1 VSNSP
6 GPVPFLP
13 HSLMYLPSLVNL
25 TMRLLVL
32 PPWPS
37 GDQDIRGRVEGVLGG
52 AGDAGLAQGHQKLAV
67 LIELHDGVALAVVHV
82 APVGHPNVVIG
93 VDKHAVGVVDHS
105 AAEALHHLAGRIEF
119 HDRVELRLRAIGRS
133 FAAIEHP
140 DALAVAVDGDAYGGA
155 PFAAIGQLGPAV
167 FELVGIGRIIGAVA
181 LGVAPFRRQRERR
194 NDRDAERAGHRSCM
208 PHDVSSVVLDRF
220 RPI

>member
-1 VSNSP
+1 MSFLSMNRQLGRPNCFHSRRYLPSWSNAWMRLLERSATKSRPAESIARRCGVSNSP

-67 LIELHDGVALAVVHV
+67 LIELHDGVALALFMSRPSVTQLLL
-82 APVGHPNVVIG
+82 
-93 VDKHAVGVVDHS
+93 S
-105 AAEALHHLAGRIEF
+105 ASI
-119 HDRVELRLRAIGRS
+119 
-133 FAAIEHP
+133 
-140 DALAVAVDGDAYGGA
+140 
-155 PFAAIGQLGPAV
+155 
-167 FELVGIGRIIGAVA
+167 
-181 LGVAPFRRQRERR
+181 
-194 NDRDAERAGHRSCM
+194 
-208 PHDVSSVVLDRF
+208 
-220 RPI
+220 